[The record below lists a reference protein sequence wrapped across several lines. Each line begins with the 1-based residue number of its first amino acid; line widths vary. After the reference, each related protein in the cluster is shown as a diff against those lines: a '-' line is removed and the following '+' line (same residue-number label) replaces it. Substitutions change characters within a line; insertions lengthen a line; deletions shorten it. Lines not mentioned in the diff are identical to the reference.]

1 MGHTPKYRIDTDALT
16 YAARRAGFTRHNGH
30 VAYERLAK
38 ASGVN
43 ASSIHGYAE
52 GIIRNPRSSALIQ
65 LAGALGC
72 EPIDLMTEV
81 ED

>member
-16 YAARRAGFTRHNGH
+16 YAARRAGFTHPSGR
-30 VAYERLAK
+30 VACERLAK

-43 ASSIHGYAE
+43 ASSIHEYVE

-65 LAGALGC
+65 LAGALEC